1 MSALFAAN
9 RLLPRLSIVCAMAA
23 CVLSGLGANHL
34 LVGFL
39 SATLRCRGHA
49 HDTYYVVVHTH
60 LPVVGAVAA
69 VALLVSSL
77 LAERITKS
85 DNSRLHS
92 IYLLALLGFLLA
104 LGIWGFSALGLPG
117 ISSLCP

>member
-23 CVLSGLGANHL
+23 CVLSDFGANHL

-39 SATLRCRGHA
+39 SVTFRCRCRA
-49 HDTYYVVVHTH
+49 QDTLYVVVHTQ

-77 LAERITKS
+77 AAKRITQS
-85 DNSRLHS
+85 DNNRVHS
-92 IYLLALLGFLLA
+92 TYLLASLGFLVALA
-104 LGIWGFSALGLPG
+104 IWGFSVLGLPG
-117 ISSLCP
+117 ISSPCP